1 LNRLTERSPFPWL
14 FRAVTPS
21 QLAIASVMTA
31 AVSFVQ
37 AGIGFGSLLLAAP
50 LLVLV
55 GEFELLLGVTL
66 IPGTVA
72 GYVPSPPFVR
82 WLDRGYTRAA
92 VLGVSIGAGLLLILR
107 RLA

>member
-1 LNRLTERSPFPWL
+1 
-14 FRAVTPS
+14 
-21 QLAIASVMTA
+21 MTA

-72 GYVPSPPFVR
+72 GYVLSSPFVR
-82 WLDRGYTRAA
+82 WLDAGYTRAS

-107 RLA
+107 RSARRPTRYRDRARSDRASASWPTAIRA